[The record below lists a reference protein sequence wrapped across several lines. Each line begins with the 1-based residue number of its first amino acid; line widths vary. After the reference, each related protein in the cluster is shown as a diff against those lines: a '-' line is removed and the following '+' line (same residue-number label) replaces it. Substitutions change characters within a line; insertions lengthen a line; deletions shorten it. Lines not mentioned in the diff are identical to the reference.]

1 MRRCLN
7 NISDEEMSQH
17 YFRWRGGHLN
27 TVSDGAIYL
36 ELNEQQAKNI

>member
-1 MRRCLN
+1 
-7 NISDEEMSQH
+7 MSQQ

-36 ELNEQQAKNI
+36 ELNEQQAKKYMKMKVKEI